1 MKTGLFGKDG
11 SGKSNIII
19 NFLYNYFVDEYD
31 PPIDEGFRK
40 QLTIDEK
47 KYFIDILDT
56 TQNDF
61 YYFERLK
68 ELCYRNCNSILTVCD
83 LTNIETLKEVELS
96 IEFYYKVK
104 NNYNIPIVIVGNK
117 LDLIEN
123 KEKGR
128 EITKEMIDELIE
140 RVCKE
145 SNLKPIYFETSAKTK
160 FNIDKVFFEVI
171 KLFEYSICDWYNVVT
186 RLLNY
191 ENIFLE
197 FKSNKKCI
205 VL

>member
-1 MKTGLFGKDG
+1 MPKEQRNEIYLLDE
-11 SGKSNIII
+11 ILYQIL
-19 NFLYNYFVDEYD
+19 NFLV
-31 PPIDEGFRK
+31 PINITQK
-40 QLTIDEK
+40 SIID
-47 KYFIDILDT
+47 F
-56 TQNDF
+56 
-61 YYFERLK
+61 
-68 ELCYRNCNSILTVCD
+68 CD

-205 VL
+205 VM